1 MRTIPERKK
10 PLRDLLLP
18 RTTSLRPSS
27 IFDTSFTYEQALASE
42 QGPNTEALASALPS
56 ASVSGTS
63 IRESKTI
70 ACIPCVKNHL
80 SAVAGILSES
90 KRFISGGIKDPKIM
104 EAIDI
109 ATKELTAAERGDLD
123 PAKVALLPKKEKEV
137 AEWAADQARDL
148 RHSIDG
154 IRDKETLEAAIVK
167 ADQINKEM
175 ISKFI
180 DLVAA

>member
-1 MRTIPERKK
+1 MEKV
-10 PLRDLLLP
+10 
-18 RTTSLRPSS
+18 PSS
-27 IFDTSFTYEQALASE
+27 
-42 QGPNTEALASALPS
+42 PP
-56 ASVSGTS
+56 VSGTS
-63 IRESKTI
+63 IRESKTT

-90 KRFISGGIKDPKIM
+90 KRFISNGIKDPKIV

-123 PAKVALLPKKEKEV
+123 PAKVASLPEKEKEV
-137 AEWAADQARDL
+137 AEWAAEQTRDL

-154 IRDKETLEAAIVK
+154 IRDKETLEEAIVK

-180 DLVAA
+180 DLVGTF